1 MEPKLIKGNI
11 MSDDLSS
18 KAEEAMQLEADR
30 DIDEYKQQLDAIA
43 HLKEMKRQRNKNLLN
58 IAKIIV
64 VLAVFIYIAMSVL

>member
-1 MEPKLIKGNI
+1 

>member
-1 MEPKLIKGNI
+1 

-18 KAEEAMQLEADR
+18 KTEDERLLEADR

-43 HLKEMKRQRNKNLLN
+43 HLKEIKRQRNKNLLN

-64 VLAVFIYIAMSVL
+64 VLVVFIYIAISVL